1 MAGSQNLTAAERRV
15 IKIAALGYSAK
26 RVAAELYI
34 SPRTVETH
42 IGHIYQKLGIK
53 SHDELI
59 DWAAAEK
66 SKQEFYT
73 AQHARELVS
82 RAERAADIID
92 RTMGWQHL
100 RRYSQMSEEWMN
112 KLRDGLARNIVS
124 EVSETGIGE

>member
-1 MAGSQNLTAAERRV
+1 MAGSQSLTSAERRV
-15 IKIAALGYSAK
+15 VAIATLGYSAK
-26 RVAAELYI
+26 RVAAELHI

-42 IGHIYQKLGIK
+42 IRHIYQKLGIK

-59 DWAAAEK
+59 DWAAGEN
-66 SKQEFYT
+66 
-73 AQHARELVS
+73 
-82 RAERAADIID
+82 AERASRIKIAADIID

-124 EVSETGIGE
+124 EVSETGG